1 MRGAGGR
8 GAAPAPS
15 APYQGIDHFG
25 FAVKNI
31 DGICATLKE
40 KGVRFTLEPY
50 DIRPGTRIAFIRGP
64 ENISIE
70 LLERTPV

>member
-1 MRGAGGR
+1 M
-8 GAAPAPS
+8 
-15 APYQGIDHFG
+15 
-25 FAVKNI
+25 KNI